1 MDDDTTTVRLPREFV
16 MAMRVGAKLGA
27 ESIEQFSAH
36 LIPHIREITRRR
48 AAILG
53 ADRRVTLTG
62 GRSRRK
68 SS

>member
-27 ESIEQFSAH
+27 ESIEQFAAH
-36 LIPHIREITRRR
+36 LVPAVREITRRR